1 MYDFII
7 PQELN
12 IADRIGKF
20 TFAQWGFLAGGM
32 LVIMTMLISKNIPMW
47 VSILVGVPVVVLC
60 LFLAFFRKYD
70 MPMYEY
76 LIVLMVYKTLPQ
88 EMIYSATESEIE
100 LDEFDDNAEVEEN
113 LIIA

>member
-60 LFLAFFRKYD
+60 LFMAFFRKYE

-76 LIVLMVYKTLPQ
+76 LIVLMIYKTLPQ
-88 EMIYSATESEIE
+88 EMIYSATESTN
-100 LDEFDDNAEVEEN
+100 EFDDDEETEED